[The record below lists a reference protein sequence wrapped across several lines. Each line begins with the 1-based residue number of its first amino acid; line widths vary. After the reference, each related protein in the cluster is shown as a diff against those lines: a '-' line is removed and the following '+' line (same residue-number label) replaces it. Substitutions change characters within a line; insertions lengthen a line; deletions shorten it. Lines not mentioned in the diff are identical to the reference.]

1 MGGAILGGTVLAIA
15 DRAVMS
21 PLPRGERVLDK
32 VLESAIAKPVRRHT
46 LAIAD
51 HRPGHRPDITKTS
64 P

>member
-1 MGGAILGGTVLAIA
+1 MRCVRQKRIPLTGPLGH
-15 DRAVMS
+15 